1 MRFNKLLYLGYVA
14 GFFCITSCSD
24 DLSCEQFKNGEF
36 KLGTN
41 SDIRILRDG
50 NTQKEYSNNPNEN
63 FTDEYRINWLD
74 DCSYSATLVN
84 TNDQKGHELNI
95 GDSMLVRIVKT
106 AGKRYE
112 WEGHVDGEIKKGI
125 MIKLD

>member
-1 MRFNKLLYLGYVA
+1 MRIDKIFFTGCVA
-14 GFFCITSCSD
+14 GFFGLTSCREE
-24 DLSCEQFKNGEF
+24 LSCQHFKNGEF

-41 SDIRILRDG
+41 SEIRILRDG
-50 NTQKEYSNNPNEN
+50 DIQKEYSNNPNEN
-63 FTDEYRINWLD
+63 FTDEYRIIWLD

-106 AGKRYE
+106 AGKRCE